1 MNAAPFS
8 KEFRETEKLIGQQE
22 SQGYLTTEESETF
35 SQLQEHHAHM
45 MRKYDM
51 YPRRFR
57 YDQLLDPDEEYNN
70 YSLNADIKPA
80 ADYNIAERM
89 IGGLWE
95 SFTHM
100 KSPIHTKLIGH
111 YSPEEQYER
120 KVLYGSSFQSWATPT
135 ESFLKPWGRGL
146 ASVTDPAQGALSF
159 GTGGAMLFGLPGA
172 VAGGIA
178 GGAYGTAH
186 GMYRAIFGGKY
197 IPDSFKEK
205 TEMAEYWDNLEY
217 HRNMTLYESTG
228 DDYYR
233 QQAHKTVRGA
243 VSHGTG
249 FGDFTE
255 MGAPGM
261 YLTATP
267 KIESTPNMFRE
278 AGRRANNAYAL
289 GVGTDMGFGSPW
301 QGLAKDNNL
310 DFHSVMSSLPA
321 WDKPF
326 FSAMAMTPEEQRE
339 DLLETVDSQMAM
351 LLKKVWGR
359 GEEMN
364 MPDMD
369 SYFSMYN
376 KPSVLNPI
384 MDPTQGFEDIQA
396 VTVENSGLDNHDFGI
411 GWRDQMRRINNSSSA
426 IVPVDINANSA
437 QLPVPT
443 DISGAELES
452 TVRAILERAGY
463 SGAVVNVSSTYGI
476 SDSCSIIIDVKRNA
490 ASDIIKTNYKNII
503 DF

>member
-1 MNAAPFS
+1 
-8 KEFRETEKLIGQQE
+8 
-22 SQGYLTTEESETF
+22 
-35 SQLQEHHAHM
+35 
-45 MRKYDM
+45 
-51 YPRRFR
+51 
-57 YDQLLDPDEEYNN
+57 
-70 YSLNADIKPA
+70 
-80 ADYNIAERM
+80 
-89 IGGLWE
+89 
-95 SFTHM
+95 
-100 KSPIHTKLIGH
+100 
-111 YSPEEQYER
+111 
-120 KVLYGSSFQSWATPT
+120 
-135 ESFLKPWGRGL
+135 
-146 ASVTDPAQGALSF
+146 
-159 GTGGAMLFGLPGA
+159 
-172 VAGGIA
+172 
-178 GGAYGTAH
+178 
-186 GMYRAIFGGKY
+186 
-197 IPDSFKEK
+197 
-205 TEMAEYWDNLEY
+205 
-217 HRNMTLYESTG
+217 
-228 DDYYR
+228 
-233 QQAHKTVRGA
+233 
-243 VSHGTG
+243 
-249 FGDFTE
+249 
-255 MGAPGM
+255 
-261 YLTATP
+261 
-267 KIESTPNMFRE
+267 
-278 AGRRANNAYAL
+278 
-289 GVGTDMGFGSPW
+289 
-301 QGLAKDNNL
+301 
-310 DFHSVMSSLPA
+310 
-321 WDKPF
+321 F

-490 ASDIIKTNYKNII
+490 ASDIIKTNYKN
-503 DF
+503 